1 MIAGMFFK
9 CPSRVLVSAM
19 ILLTSIACGA
29 TDAKSPTNAPPR
41 PHQPQSQRFLLV
53 FEASRAMSHRAANS
67 ITTVSNLIGSGLN
80 GQMQSGDTL
89 GVWTYNDS
97 LSAGKFPLA
106 KWTAETGSKIATAVA
121 SFLRQQK
128 LERGADFRQVMTL
141 AGKVAES
148 SDRLT
153 VIVISSGE
161 SEISGTIFDSKINY
175 AFKTWRA
182 EQEKARMPFVTL
194 IRASRGEFLAQAVT
208 PAPWQLDV
216 PPWPERLL
224 AVTKTNKPAAATPA
238 SVAAQAPAP
247 ANVVVQTSA
256 GSASTNVPGALI
268 FTGKKSSTLV
278 ATEVTN
284 QQEVVTSNQVASST
298 PLQKTNEAPR
308 VEVASSA
315 GVNPNASSNS
325 ADSPRD
331 GSVLQVHARTAQD
344 TGAAVPETSKPGQTA
359 TALPHASIFSRKVV
373 LAVGVGL
380 TAIVGIILFMRGGG
394 ANVRQESLI
403 TRSLHRPRK

>member
-1 MIAGMFFK
+1 MIAGMIFK
-9 CPSRVLVSAM
+9 SASRVIVSAM

-29 TDAKSPTNAPPR
+29 ADAKASTNAPPR
-41 PHQPQSQRFLLV
+41 PHQPQAQRFLLV
-53 FEASRAMSHRAANS
+53 FEASRAMSRRAANS
-67 ITTVSNLIGSGLN
+67 ITTVSNLIGSGLH

-106 KWTAETGSKIATAVA
+106 TWTPGSSSEIAAAAA

-128 LERGADFRQVMTL
+128 LEKGADFRQVISI
-141 AGKVAES
+141 ASKVAES

-153 VIVISSGE
+153 LILISTGE

-175 AFKTWRA
+175 GFKTWRA

-194 IRASRGEFLAQAVT
+194 IRASRGEFVGQAVT

-224 AVTKTNKPAAATPA
+224 AMTKTNMPPAASAPA
-238 SVAAQAPAP
+238 SAAPP
-247 ANVVVQTSA
+247 VVVRTSA
-256 GSASTNVPGALI
+256 AVVDTNTPGALV
-268 FTGKKSSTLV
+268 FTGKKSHPAATVVST
-278 ATEVTN
+278 EGTN
-284 QQEVVTSNQVASST
+284 QQEAANSNQVGSSSA
-298 PLQKTNEAPR
+298 LQKTNETAR
-308 VEVASSA
+308 AEAASGA
-315 GVNPNASSNS
+315 RLNPNASSTNS
-325 ADSPRD
+325 PQGGA
-331 GSVLQVHARTAQD
+331 VLQVHARTAQD
-344 TGAAVPETSKPGQTA
+344 TGAAVPETKPTQTA
-359 TALPHASIFSRKVV
+359 TALPHASFFSRKAV
-373 LAVGVGL
+373 LAVGIGV

-403 TRSLHRPRK
+403 TRSLQRPRK